1 MENAILA
8 VLPVAGLV
16 LLGFACV
23 KIGYISQDAAD
34 GVARFAAA
42 VAIPLLAF
50 RTIERAGWPANFD
63 NTLGLLGGFYG
74 AALLTLVAALV
85 VARVFF
91 HGGSADTWAAAVG
104 SSHGNVILL
113 GVPAVLMIVGGTVG
127 QPLFLVV
134 ALHGFVMALLVA
146 LVTALADRRFGELLS
161 GIWSA
166 AAEQIRNPVLLGVL
180 LGLLWNRLDLGMPS
194 AADGM
199 ISLLAGVAGP
209 VALFGFG
216 GVVAR
221 YPIAGALGM
230 PMAISVLKLG
240 LHPLLVWLIATRLFS
255 LPGSWLWVAVVLA
268 AMPTMMGAG
277 ATGERPERS
286 GGGAVGLSTLLA
298 AGSLVALVYLM
309 RTF

>member
-1 MENAILA
+1 MESAILVVA
-8 VLPVAGLV
+8 PVAGIV

-50 RTIERAGWPANFD
+50 RTIERAGWPTNM
-63 NTLGLLGGFYG
+63 NSMLEILGSFYG
-74 AALLTLVAALV
+74 AALGILIAALA
-85 VARVFF
+85 VAYVLFRS
-91 HGGSADTWAAAVG
+91 GSSDAWTAAVG
-104 SSHGNVILL
+104 SSHGNVVLL
-113 GVPAVLMIVGGTVG
+113 GVPSVLMIVGGNVG
-127 QPLFLVV
+127 QPLFFIV
-134 ALHGFVMALLVA
+134 ALHSLVMAVLTSLVA
-146 LVTALADRRFGELLS
+146 ALADRRIGELLS
-161 GIWSA
+161 GVWSA
-166 AAEQIRNPVLLGVL
+166 MAEQIRNPLLLGVV
-180 LGLLWNRLDLGMPS
+180 LGLVWNRLDLPIPS
-194 AADGM
+194 ALDGV
-199 ISLLAGVAGP
+199 IALLAGVAGP

-230 PMAISVLKLG
+230 PMAISIFKLG
-240 LHPLLVWLIATRLFS
+240 LHPFLVWLIATRLFS
-255 LPGSWLWVAVVLA
+255 LPGSWVLAAMVLA
-268 AMPTMMGAG
+268 AMPTMMGAD

>member
-1 MENAILA
+1 MENAILV
-8 VLPVAGLV
+8 VLPVAGIV

-23 KIGYISQDAAD
+23 KIGYISEDAAG

-50 RTIERAGWPANFD
+50 RTIERAGWPASAD
-63 NTLGLLGGFYG
+63 NTLEIFGSFYG
-74 AALLTLVAALV
+74 AALLVLVVALV
-85 VARVFF
+85 VAHALF
-91 HGGSADTWAAAVG
+91 HSGAADAWAAAVG

-113 GVPAVLMIVGGTVG
+113 GIPAVLMIVGGDIG
-127 QPLFLVV
+127 QPLFFLV
-134 ALHGFVMALLVA
+134 ALHGLVMAILTALVA
-146 LVTALADRRFGELLS
+146 ALAERRLGELLS
-161 GIWSA
+161 GVWAA
-166 AAEQIRNPVLLGVL
+166 AAEQIRNPLLIGVL
-180 LGLLWNRLDLGMPS
+180 LGLLWNRLGLPLPASVDGIIGTLAKV
-194 AADGM
+194 AA
-199 ISLLAGVAGP
+199 P

-240 LHPLLVWLIATRLFS
+240 LNPVLVWLIATRLFS
-255 LPGSWLWVAVVLA
+255 LPGSWIWAAVVLA
-268 AMPTMMGAG
+268 AMPTMMGAD

-298 AGSLVALVYLM
+298 AGSLVVLVYLM
-309 RTF
+309 RRV

>member
-1 MENAILA
+1 METAILV

-16 LLGFACV
+16 LFGFACV

-50 RTIERAGWPANFD
+50 RTIERAGWPASVD
-63 NTLGLLGGFYG
+63 NTFEILGGFYG
-74 AALLTLVAALV
+74 AALLTLIAAMV
-85 VARVFF
+85 VAHVFF
-91 HGGSADTWAAAVG
+91 HSGSADAWAAAIG

-113 GVPAVLMIVGGTVG
+113 GVPVVLMIAPGNVG
-127 QPLFLVV
+127 QPLFILV
-134 ALHGFVMALLVA
+134 ALHSLLMAILASLVA
-146 LVTALADRRFGELLS
+146 ALAERRLGELLS
-161 GIWSA
+161 GMWGA

-180 LGLLWNRLDLGMPS
+180 LGLLWNRLDLPLPSTVDEMIGM
-194 AADGM
+194 
-199 ISLLAGVAGP
+199 LAGGAGP

-230 PMAISVLKLG
+230 PMGISVLKLG
-240 LHPLLVWLIATRLFS
+240 LHPLLAWLIATRLFS
-255 LPGSWLWVAVVLA
+255 LPGSWIWAAVVLA
-268 AMPTMMGAG
+268 AMPTMMGAN

-298 AGSLVALVYLM
+298 AGSLVALVYIM